1 MITTGATQIKDGK
14 IKINTTENTQSEEEI
29 KVSDLADVALNL
41 WNLLAN
47 KNYYLEAV
55 GGSIADTA
63 TSFTGAGS
71 FTVLVAQDTVEAL
84 VGKNVVLVLTDG
96 LTVTAASKVNAVTI
110 AGSVAYGGSKSAGI
124 GVNTIVND
132 TDVRAELGDK
142 TNVTVSGNGNV
153 LISAD
158 GDLNLVSVLV
168 AASVSSTK
176 TGSTSGT
183 QAAGEGVVNIFIN
196 DNKAIAKVGDAV
208 VISVPNGN
216 VTVKAASKIG
226 YTGIVGGLAK
236 SGGHGIGASVS
247 VLVVNNEI
255 LAQTGNGAT
264 ITAGKKIHV
273 DADSKETIVAVVVNG
288 AAATGTNSGVAVA
301 VSPSVKVIK
310 GSTQAIAG
318 TGTYK
323 ATPWM

>member
-1 MITTGATQIKDGK
+1 MITTGATQIQDGK
-14 IKINTTENTQSEEEI
+14 IKINTTNNAQSEEEI

-55 GGSIADTA
+55 GGSAADTA
-63 TSFTGAGS
+63 PTFTGAGS

-84 VGKNVVLVLTDG
+84 VGKNVVLVLTNG

-132 TDVRAELGDK
+132 TAVRTELGDK

-183 QAAGEGVVNIFIN
+183 QAAGEMCIR
-196 DNKAIAKVGDAV
+196 DRRC
-208 VISVPNGN
+208 SC
-216 VTVKAASKIG
+216 S
-226 YTGIVGGLAK
+226 
-236 SGGHGIGASVS
+236 
-247 VLVVNNEI
+247 
-255 LAQTGNGAT
+255 Q
-264 ITAGKKIHV
+264 
-273 DADSKETIVAVVVNG
+273 
-288 AAATGTNSGVAVA
+288 
-301 VSPSVKVIK
+301 
-310 GSTQAIAG
+310 QQ
-318 TGTYK
+318 
-323 ATPWM
+323 